1 MPKMRFKQMVSKI
14 LLATLLMG
22 TCNTFLTSPLNKV
35 DAAETKYLP
44 EADTYVSSVP
54 AERDVNYNIAP
65 TANQLHLRTSGENN
79 TQYPFFRFNL
89 SQLPTNLDGATF
101 KLRLFNNYV
110 ASAATVAIN
119 VYAVADDTWS
129 ETAMTWN
136 TQPAYGSLITTFNLE
151 QAPAAG
157 GTVDIDITNYIKQ
170 QKALDGKAS
179 LVVVSTSASW
189 RAFTNKERTW
199 EAIKQPGLIYLRDA
213 EAPIYQSAE
222 ISPDYKNISLKYD
235 EAILDNSGGSL
246 KSKVLLTTDGTTYN
260 PLGAN
265 DSVTVTDNVYLKV
278 NLQTGLV
285 GENNRIKVLASTL
298 KDSYNNIAST
308 EVVTNLLIGQVS
320 MLPPNY
326 LTAVV
331 GGTAKTIQ
339 LNFDKAIAW
348 HSGNPKTGFQIS
360 DNGGNTYQALSL
372 NDNVTIE
379 GSSVSIQFSST
390 LIGNNFKVKVLGNT
404 IKSLAS
410 NLPLATDVIT
420 TTLNVPAPLSALVT
434 VKVAADTYVDAGGGV
449 GTSDVSANSPYY
461 KNFGNETLMY
471 IREVSGANVIGAAK
485 ARSFMKF
492 DIANLGTFNTGKLR
506 VYLQYGTTQAG
517 TALFYAVEDDS
528 WTETGMTYANQ
539 PAYGELLGTAEIS
552 ANRTDTW
559 YEVDITDY
567 LSKQKAKDG
576 VASIMIMND
585 STSTTG
591 ARSFKT
597 KEGSAVGTIY
607 PQLAIDYD
615 SKAPAISGV
624 AVTDNQKVEV
634 TFNESI
640 YNKVP
645 DLKTAISTSSNGTDF
660 TALAGGDTVS
670 ISDKKLTINF
680 AQKITV
686 SSLSIKVAAGTLA
699 DTFGNANGVAIE
711 TQPIVVDVAAP
722 IFEPNVTLDASNKVI
737 TLRANEALI
746 SKVADAAALKAA
758 VTISQSNQAFV
769 PLAQGDT
776 VAING
781 NSLVVTLA
789 TKLSGSDYKIK
800 VAASTLKD
808 GSGNSV
814 AEFISSSF
822 SEDVQPPKLAAVYT
836 VNFNKTIKVAFDEP
850 IMNNLADAVALK
862 NAIQL
867 SSDGGLTYQ
876 ALGANDKVEIGIKQL
891 NIILQQPV
899 TGSNKKVKI
908 LASALKDTVG
918 FTTAEVVGAF
928 AAQSVAYPYAEPSQ
942 HYLDDALLHIRNIA
956 FANMNNGQGSAPE
969 TENAKGF
976 AVVAQAIAAG
986 NNNSVLIDEYV
997 DALKKILSVPAKM
1010 PNLQAGLDDRSQ
1022 SPIVYAIA
1030 LLWND
1035 TRITSRL
1042 SVNEKETLITFM
1054 KAALIAEMYMLND
1067 YDKDGNYIGHTTRR
1081 LAMNGDSNNG
1091 VTGNFG
1097 EPHLT
1102 SFFASAFALGLEN
1115 IKPIIAAYDHK
1126 AFIAELKSK
1135 GLTTIAASFENT
1147 NNFSTAATDAL
1158 KLTEKAARVEATLK
1172 SSKWSFMNVTLN
1184 EFLEDPLKIHAAQEA
1199 FNWPYLAED
1208 GEFQGQLG
1216 MGFEFQSADQG
1227 GPRESPSYVVLGL
1240 EPAISNTVLLN
1251 HFGYLHTP
1259 ISTDLANHIEKLQK
1273 VAAND
1278 LYAKL
1283 VNGYFGQSWIDTHTY
1298 TLANDV
1304 WSFLMELLFST
1315 GNITATTF
1323 NDTFNYSSV
1332 GDMTAKGWVVDQA
1345 VSSVTH
1351 DNIIPFNKKTVTN
1364 SSVVGGHNYD
1374 ENEKIFT
1381 LNGGAS
1387 PVIAY
1392 NTAKKLANINYY
1404 AWMSTPAIGNG
1415 EAGILARVTDANNYY
1430 QISYT
1435 QDKLYIKKKVNGSFS
1450 IIAEKAFTLPTTRLG
1465 AIFYF
1470 NPWGWKDTVVEA
1482 KAHRLR
1488 AELTNGTINVYV
1500 NGKKELTA
1508 QDATFATGYVGMTA
1522 TGASTKFD
1530 GLLASY
1536 TLPDKPVLNSVNVGN
1551 GSLGIDFT
1559 PVDGAL
1565 KYKVKYGTTSGLY
1578 TNSITTGST
1587 TPIIPNLVNDT
1598 TYYVVVSSVTAQGE
1612 SEISNEKSGTPKAPD
1627 AVTPVITS
1635 LIADGSKVTVNFTT
1649 DPKNTSYKIKVG
1661 KSSGNYLG
1669 TTFDVT
1675 NSGYVVDLPPT
1686 SRPYYFT
1693 IVPYNANGA
1702 GTPSNESSVVLDT
1715 PFLYIAGVTASLDV
1729 DPKYI
1734 AMNTID
1740 GDLDPESRWSAEKEQ
1755 WIQYDLGEL
1764 KEINAVSL
1772 AFSNGH
1778 VRRNYFDI
1786 TVSSDGINWTT
1797 VYPSG
1802 VTSGTTQGLETYKF
1816 NAVTAKYVRILCH
1829 GHSVAGYGLG
1839 FNSIIETQIFA
1850 AAPSK
1855 PTGLQVSSKTANSV
1869 SLTWHASTNQS
1880 AAVITYDVY
1889 QNGTKV
1895 NTSDITNAA
1904 YTISGL
1910 HPHRDYVFTVVA
1922 KDSNGKVSPTSN
1934 PLSVT
1939 TEAGAMSGTVTL
1951 TGVSMVEPTIPLSL
1965 FYGLAGAQNITAQDI
1980 TITYD
1985 KTLFRFEA
1993 ATAVQ
1998 SGTTI
2003 ESLESLPEQGKVRF
2017 IVLHSGAHNAITGD
2031 VPEILKITLSPLASG
2046 NGSIAVTAIELS
2058 NAQGDILGAQLA
2070 SKSITVGSDKT
2081 ALIATIQSA
2090 QAVYDAAV
2098 EGLENGQ
2105 YPAGTKEQLVTAIHA
2120 ATVVRDEV
2128 SSTSQ
2133 VAAAITSLNDALSTF
2148 QSLVITSH
2156 TGDFNDIL
2164 GYDLGDLGKVAPAFG
2179 KHVGLSDWN
2188 QVKRMDI
2195 NNDGIIDI
2203 YEITFVVEKYIHK

>member
-1 MPKMRFKQMVSKI
+1 MSRMRFRQMVSKI
-14 LLATLLMG
+14 LLATLLVG

-35 DAAETKYLP
+35 EAAETKYLP

-54 AERDVNYNIAP
+54 AERDMNYNVAP
-65 TANQLHLRTSGENN
+65 VANQLHLRTSGENN

-110 ASAATVAIN
+110 TSTESVAVN

-136 TQPAYGSLITTFNLE
+136 TQPAYGPLITTFSLE

-157 GTVDIDITNYIKQ
+157 GPVDIDITDYIKQ

-179 LVVVSTSASW
+179 LVVISKSASW

-199 EAIKQPGLIYLRDA
+199 EANKQPGLIYLRDA
-213 EAPIYQSAE
+213 EAPIYQSATV
-222 ISPDYKNISLKYD
+222 SPDFKEILLKFD
-235 EAILDNSGGSL
+235 EALVDHTAGSL
-246 KSKVLLTTDGTTYN
+246 KSKVLLTTDGTIFH
-260 PLGAN
+260 PLGAS
-265 DSVTVTDNVYLKV
+265 DTVTVSNNVYLKV
-278 NLQTGLV
+278 NLNTGLV
-285 GENNRIKVLASTL
+285 GENNKIKVLANTL
-298 KDSYNNIAST
+298 KDGYNNIVST
-308 EVVTNLLIGQVS
+308 DVVTGPLIGQVD
-320 MLPPNY
+320 LTVPNY
-326 LTAVV
+326 LSATV
-331 GGTAKTIQ
+331 GGTAGTVY
-339 LNFDKAIAW
+339 LNFDKALAW
-348 HSGNPKTGFQIS
+348 TNGNPKTNFQVS
-360 DNGGNTYQALSL
+360 SNGGSTYQALGA
-372 NDNVTIE
+372 NDTVAINGTSATV
-379 GSSVSIQFSST
+379 QFAT
-390 LIGNNFKVKVLGNT
+390 ALIGSNYKIKVLGNT

-410 NLPLATDVIT
+410 NLPIT
-420 TTLNVPAPLSALVT
+420 TDLITNTLNIPAPLTSLAT
-434 VKVAADTYVDAGGGV
+434 VKVAADTYVDAGGAV

-461 KNFGNETLMY
+461 KNYGNEALMY

-492 DIANLGTFNTGKLR
+492 DIANVGTFNTGKLR

-517 TALFYAVEDDS
+517 TASFYAVEDDS

-585 STSTTG
+585 SISTTV
-591 ARSFKT
+591 ARSFRT
-597 KEGSAVGTIY
+597 KEGSTVGTIY

-615 SKAPAISGV
+615 NKAPAISGV
-624 AVTDNQKVEV
+624 AITDNQKVEV
-634 TFNESI
+634 TFNETI
-640 YNKVP
+640 TNKAP
-645 DLKTAISTSSNGTDF
+645 DLKTAISASSNGVDF
-660 TALAGGDTVS
+660 TALAAGDTVS

-680 AQKITV
+680 AQKITA
-686 SSLSIKVAAGTLA
+686 SALTIKVAAGTLA
-699 DTFGNANGVAIE
+699 DLFGNANEVAIV
-711 TQPIVVDVAAP
+711 TQAIVLDVAAP
-722 IFEPNVTLDASNKVI
+722 ILESNVTLDPSNKVI
-737 TLRANEALI
+737 TIRANEALL

-758 VTISQSNQAFV
+758 VTISQSNQAFL

-776 VAING
+776 VAISG

-789 TKLSGSDYKIK
+789 SKLSGSDYRIK

-808 GSGNSV
+808 ASGNSV
-814 AEFISSSF
+814 VEYVSSSF
-822 SEDVQPPKLAAVYT
+822 SEDVEAPTLTAVYT
-836 VNFNKTIKVAFDEP
+836 VNFNKTIKVAFNEP
-850 IMNNLADAVALK
+850 IKNNVADAAALK
-862 NAIQL
+862 NAVQL
-867 SSDGGLTYQ
+867 SFDGGATYQ
-876 ALGANDKVEIGIKQL
+876 PLGANDKVEIGIKQL

-899 TGSNKKVKI
+899 AGSNRKVKI
-908 LASALKDTVG
+908 QASALKDTAG
-918 FTTAEVVGAF
+918 LATAEVIGTF
-928 AAQSVAYPYAEPSQ
+928 SAQSVGYPYAEPSQ
-942 HYLDDALLHIRNIA
+942 HYLDDALLHIRNIT
-956 FANMNNGQGSAPE
+956 FANPNTGQGSAPE

-986 NNNSVLIDEYV
+986 NDNPVLVNEYV
-997 DALKKILSVPAKM
+997 DALKKILTVPAKM

-1035 TRITSRL
+1035 SRITSRL
-1042 SVNEKETLITFM
+1042 TANEKEALGTFM
-1054 KAALIAEMYMLND
+1054 KAALIAEMYMLSD
-1067 YDKDGNYIGHTTRR
+1067 YDKDDNYIGHTTRR

-1102 SFFASAFALGLEN
+1102 SLFASAFAIGLDN
-1115 IKPIIAAYDHK
+1115 IKPILASYDHK

-1199 FNWPYLAED
+1199 YNWPYLAED

-1259 ISTDLANHIEKLQK
+1259 ISADVANHIEKIQK

-1298 TLANDV
+1298 TIANDV
-1304 WSFLMELLFST
+1304 WAFLMELLFST

-1332 GDMTAKGWVVDQA
+1332 GDMTAKGWVVDSA
-1345 VSSVTH
+1345 ASSVTH
-1351 DNIIPFNKKTVTN
+1351 DNIIPFNKKAVTN

-1392 NTAKKLANINYY
+1392 HTAKKLANINYY
-1404 AWMSTPAIGNG
+1404 AWMSTPAIGSG

-1435 QDKLYIKKKVNGSFS
+1435 QDKLYIKKKVNGNFS
-1450 IIAEKAFTLPTTRLG
+1450 IIAEKAFTLPTTRPG

-1470 NPWGWKDTVVEA
+1470 NPWGWKDTLVEA

-1488 AELTNGTINVYV
+1488 AELTNDTINVYV
-1500 NGKKELTA
+1500 NGNKELTA
-1508 QDATFATGYVGMTA
+1508 QDSTFATGYVGMTS
-1522 TGASTKFD
+1522 TGATAKFD

-1536 TLPDKPVLNSVNVGN
+1536 TLPDKPVLNSVHVGN
-1551 GSLGIDFT
+1551 GSLSLDFT

-1565 KYKVKYGTTSGLY
+1565 KYKVKYGTTSGVY

-1587 TPIIPNLVNDT
+1587 TPVIPNLDNDT
-1598 TYYVVVSSVTAQGE
+1598 TYYFVVTSLTTQGE
-1612 SEISNEKSGTPKAPD
+1612 SGISNEVSGTPKAPD

-1635 LIADGSKVTVNFTT
+1635 LLADGNKVTVNFTT
-1649 DPKNTSYKIKVG
+1649 DPKNTSYIIKVG

-1669 TTFDVT
+1669 TTFNVT

-1764 KEINAVSL
+1764 KEINAVSI

-1778 VRRNYFDI
+1778 VRKNYFDI
-1786 TVSSDGINWTT
+1786 AVSSDGVNWTT
-1797 VYPSG
+1797 VYASG
-1802 VTSGTTQGLETYKF
+1802 VTSGTTQGLETYRF
-1816 NAVTAKYVRILCH
+1816 NPVTAKYVRILCH

-1855 PTGLQVSSKTANSV
+1855 PTGLQVNSKTANAV
-1869 SLTWHASTNQS
+1869 SLAWNTSTNQS
-1880 AAVITYDVY
+1880 TATISYDVW
-1889 QNGTKV
+1889 QDGIKINNAGVT
-1895 NTSDITNAA
+1895 NTV
-1904 YTISGL
+1904 YTVTGL
-1910 HPHRDYVFTVVA
+1910 HPNREYVFTVVA
-1922 KDSNGKVSPTSN
+1922 KDSDGKASISSN
-1934 PLSVT
+1934 ALTVK
-1939 TEAGAMSGTVTL
+1939 TEAGAMSGTVSL
-1951 TGVSMVEPTIPLSL
+1951 TGESLVEPTIPLSL
-1965 FYGLAGAQNITAQDI
+1965 FYGLAGAESITAQDI
-1980 TITYD
+1980 TISYD
-1985 KTLFRFEA
+1985 KALFRFEA
-1993 ATAVQ
+1993 ATPVAI
-1998 SGTTI
+1998 GTTI
-2003 ESLESLPEQGKVRF
+2003 ESVNNVPEQGKVRI
-2017 IVLHSGAHNAITGD
+2017 IVSHTGANHAIQGD
-2031 VPEILKITLSPLASG
+2031 VPQIVKLTFTPLASG
-2046 NGSIAVTAIELS
+2046 NGSISVTAIELG
-2058 NAQGDILGAQLA
+2058 NGQGDILGAQLA
-2070 SKSITVGSDKT
+2070 SKSITIGSDKT

-2090 QAVYDAAV
+2090 QLIYDSAI
-2098 EGLENGQ
+2098 EGLANGQ
-2105 YPAGTKEQLVTAIHA
+2105 YPAGTKAQLLNAITTAN
-2120 ATVVRDEV
+2120 VVREEISDAG
-2128 SSTSQ
+2128 Q
-2133 VAAAITSLNDALSTF
+2133 IAAAITSLNGALSTF
-2148 QSLVITSH
+2148 QSLVITSR
-2156 TGDFNDIL
+2156 TGDFNDIV
-2164 GYDLGDLGKVAPAFG
+2164 GYDIGDLSKVAPQFG
-2179 KHVGLSDWN
+2179 KHAGVSDWKV
-2188 QVKRMDI
+2188 VKQMDI
-2195 NNDGIIDI
+2195 NNDGVIGI
-2203 YEITFVVEKYIHK
+2203 YEITFVVEKYINK